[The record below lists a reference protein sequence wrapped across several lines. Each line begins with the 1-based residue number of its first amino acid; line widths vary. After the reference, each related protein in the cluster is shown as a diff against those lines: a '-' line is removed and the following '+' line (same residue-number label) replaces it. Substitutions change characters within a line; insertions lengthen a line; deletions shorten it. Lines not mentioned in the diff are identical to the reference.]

1 MPNFEIEL
9 IHEPSGQTIEFEMEF
24 DTDDPE
30 AIVNGNWPDYFAK
43 WIFDDI
49 SIVPLSY
56 EED

>member
-1 MPNFEIEL
+1 MANFEIEL
-9 IHEPSGQTIEFEMEF
+9 IHEPSGQTLEFEMDF

-30 AIVNGNWPDYFAK
+30 AIVNGNWPDYFVK

-49 SIVPLSY
+49 SIVPFSY